1 MADNS
6 KLTDE
11 ELLEIREQFSQ
22 LDTSGNGYIDL
33 KELKDALDGVGYK
46 IPQWKVRCMID
57 EYNDNGRKTGR
68 AVNGSMNGDMRKNG
82 ISLTEFEELCANLKA
97 QQVSSTFKQ
106 AVSKKENLEHL
117 GGMSEASSDGT
128 THSVRLE
135 EQMAFSGWIN
145 SNLEHDPD
153 LKHLLPIDPE
163 GKQLYEKLKDG
174 LILCKV
180 INHSCPDTIDERAI
194 NKKNLT
200 LYTKHENLTLAL
212 VSSQA
217 IGCNIVNIDAH
228 DLAKGKPHLV
238 LGLLWQIIRIGL
250 FNQITLEHC
259 PGLTELLN
267 DQERIEDLLALSP
280 EAILLRWVNHQLQSA
295 GVTRRCTN
303 FQQDVSDSE
312 IYSYLLKQ
320 IAPDDAGVTLDALR
334 ETDLVRRAE
343 VMLQQAAKLR
353 CRAFVTPADVV
364 GGVYKLN
371 LAFVANLFNQHPGL
385 QRADTGD
392 DTYHQLDET
401 REEKTYR
408 NWMNSMGVAPH
419 VNWLYSDLTD
429 GLVIFQLYDIIKPGI
444 VNWKKVHRQFSKL
457 RKFME
462 RLENCNYAVELGR
475 QLGFSLVGI
484 AGADINEGNA
494 TLTLALIWQLMR
506 AYTLSVLTRL
516 ANTGNP
522 IIEKEIVQWVNNKL
536 QAAGKTSSIKSFQD
550 EALADG
556 KVVLDLIDSIKPGA
570 INYDLVLHGGTQEE
584 NLANAKYAVSMA
596 RRCGARVYALPEDI
610 TERKPKMIMT
620 VFACL
625 MALDYIPTMDAPT
638 HALDGTAVQVVDHSG
653 YDAPIT
659 VDGEETPYVHDNL
672 VQSELESTVLVHDL
686 DQSTQAVSVEDSLGQ
701 TELESPLLVQDLDQN
716 ALAAPEFVKSELQSP
731 VFVNDNYVFEVNEQ
745 TNENN
750 DPNSV
755 SEVNVVEKPA
765 LPPKPEN
772 LARST
777 SVTVKED

>member
-11 ELLEIREQFSQ
+11 ERAEIREQFAQ
-22 LDTSGNGYIDL
+22 LDTSGNGFIDL

-46 IPQWKVRCMID
+46 IPQWKVRCMIE
-57 EYNDNGRKTGR
+57 EYYDNGPKQGR
-68 AVNGSMNGDMRKNG
+68 GVNGSMNGDARRNG
-82 ISLTEFEELCANLKA
+82 MSLTEFEDLCANLKA
-97 QQVSSTFKQ
+97 QQVASTFKQ

-145 SNLEHDPD
+145 SNLENDPD
-153 LKHLLPIDPE
+153 LKHLLPIDAE

-280 EAILLRWVNHQLQSA
+280 EAILLRWVNHQLQCA

-303 FQQDVSDSE
+303 FQQDVADSE

-334 ETDLVRRAE
+334 ETDLLRRAE
-343 VMLQQAAKLR
+343 VMLQQAARLR

-385 QRADTGD
+385 NRTVDTEQ
-392 DTYHQLDET
+392 YHQLDET

-536 QAAGKTSSIKSFQD
+536 QSAGKTSSIKSFQD
-550 EALADG
+550 EVLADG
-556 KVVLDLIDSIKPGA
+556 KVVIDLIDAIKPGS
-570 INYDLVLHGGTQEE
+570 INYDLVLPGGNEEE
-584 NLANAKYAVSMA
+584 NLANAKYAISMA

-625 MALDYIPTMDAPT
+625 MALDYIPTMDAPVAKVENT
-638 HALDGTAVQVVDHSG
+638 EKACFQ
-653 YDAPIT
+653 
-659 VDGEETPYVHDNL
+659 DNL
-672 VQSELESTVLVHDL
+672 M
-686 DQSTQAVSVEDSLGQ
+686 DSSAENEEQ
-701 TELESPLLVQDLDQN
+701 
-716 ALAAPEFVKSELQSP
+716 APEASSEGLVDSGIESI
-731 VFVNDNYVFEVNEQ
+731 VL
-745 TNENN
+745 
-750 DPNSV
+750 
-755 SEVNVVEKPA
+755 EKPA
-765 LPPKPEN
+765 LPPKPDG
-772 LARST
+772 LLPRT
-777 SVTVKED
+777 VSVQSETETTED

>member
-1 MADNS
+1 M
-6 KLTDE
+6 
-11 ELLEIREQFSQ
+11 
-22 LDTSGNGYIDL
+22 DTSGNGYIDL
-33 KELKDALDGVGYK
+33 KELKDALDSVGYK
-46 IPQWKVRCMID
+46 IPQWKVRCMIE
-57 EYNDNGRKTGR
+57 EYDNGARQGR
-68 AVNGSMNGDMRKNG
+68 GVNGSVNGDARKNG
-82 ISLTEFEELCANLKA
+82 MSLTEFEDLCANLKA
-97 QQVSSTFKQ
+97 QQVASTFKQ

-280 EAILLRWVNHQLQSA
+280 EAILLRWVNHQLAGA

-303 FQQDVSDSE
+303 FQQDVADSE

-320 IAPDDAGVTLDALR
+320 IAPADSGVTLDALR
-334 ETDLVRRAE
+334 ETDLLRRAE
-343 VMLQQAAKLR
+343 IMLQQAARLR

-385 QRADTGD
+385 NRTTDTEQ
-392 DTYHQLDET
+392 YHQLDET

-536 QAAGKTSSIKSFQD
+536 QSAGKTSSIKSFQD
-550 EALADG
+550 EVLADG
-556 KVVLDLIDSIKPGA
+556 KVVIDLIDAIKPGS
-570 INYDLVLHGGTQEE
+570 INYDLVLPGGNEEE
-584 NLANAKYAVSMA
+584 NLANAKYAISMA

-610 TERKPKMIMT
+610 TERKPKLVMT

-625 MALDYIPTMDAPT
+625 MALDYIPAMDAP
-638 HALDGTAVQVVDHSG
+638 VQKTEV
-653 YDAPIT
+653 T
-659 VDGEETPYVHDNL
+659 VS
-672 VQSELESTVLVHDL
+672 SEFRNNSIESR
-686 DQSTQAVSVEDSLGQ
+686 VEII
-701 TELESPLLVQDLDQN
+701 
-716 ALAAPEFVKSELQSP
+716 
-731 VFVNDNYVFEVNEQ
+731 EQ
-745 TNENN
+745 TQEENPEHL
-750 DPNSV
+750 DESGLSPII
-755 SEVNVVEKPA
+755 EKPA
-765 LPPKPEN
+765 IPPKPDN
-772 LARST
+772 LSQISRHISVQST
-777 SVTVKED
+777 IEVKEE

>member
-1 MADNS
+1 MTDNS

-11 ELLEIREQFSQ
+11 ERTEIREQFEQ
-22 LDTSGNGYIDL
+22 LDTNSSGYIDL
-33 KELKDALDGVGYK
+33 KELKEALDSVGYK
-46 IPQWKVRCMID
+46 IPQWKVRCMIE
-57 EYNDNGRKTGR
+57 EYYDNGNNKRG
-68 AVNGSMNGDMRKNG
+68 VNGSMNGDARKNG
-82 ISLTEFEELCANLKA
+82 ISLSEFEELIANLKA

-153 LKHLLPIDPE
+153 LKHLLPIDHE

-267 DQERIEDLLALSP
+267 DEERIEDLLALSP

-303 FQQDVSDSE
+303 FQQDVADSE
-312 IYSYLLKQ
+312 IYSYLMKQ
-320 IAPDDAGVTLDALR
+320 IAPNDAGVTLDALR
-334 ETDLVRRAE
+334 ESDLMRRAE
-343 VMLQQAAKLR
+343 LMLQQAAKLR

-385 QRADTGD
+385 QRTAGDTEEL
-392 DTYHQLDET
+392 HQLDET

-536 QAAGKTSSIKSFQD
+536 SNAGKTSSIRSFQD
-550 EALADG
+550 EVLADG
-556 KVVLDLIDSIKPGA
+556 KVVIDLIDAIKPGS
-570 INYDLVLHGGTQEE
+570 INYDLVLPGGKEEE
-584 NLANAKYAVSMA
+584 NLANAKYAISMA

-625 MALDYIPTMDAPT
+625 MALDYIPAMDAPVKADVT
-638 HALDGTAVQVVDHSG
+638 AFNQSGYVYSQQYSTTTIDGTVVETTETEYIYEDNGDEDISVEVVDH
-653 YDAPIT
+653 I
-659 VDGEETPYVHDNL
+659 E
-672 VQSELESTVLVHDL
+672 VL
-686 DQSTQAVSVEDSLGQ
+686 
-701 TELESPLLVQDLDQN
+701 
-716 ALAAPEFVKSELQSP
+716 
-731 VFVNDNYVFEVNEQ
+731 
-745 TNENN
+745 
-750 DPNSV
+750 
-755 SEVNVVEKPA
+755 EKPVP
-765 LPPKPEN
+765 PPKPDN
-772 LARST
+772 LTPLPRPASAAAN
-777 SVTVKED
+777 E

>member
-1 MADNS
+1 MADNT

-11 ELLEIREQFSQ
+11 ERTEIREQFSQ

-33 KELKDALDGVGYK
+33 KELKDALDSVGYK
-46 IPQWKVRCMID
+46 IPQWKVRCMIE
-57 EYNDNGRKTGR
+57 EYYDNGSSKHGR
-68 AVNGSMNGDMRKNG
+68 GVNGSVNGDGRKNG
-82 ISLTEFEELCANLKA
+82 ISLNEFEELCANLKA
-97 QQVSSTFKQ
+97 QQVASTFKQ

-153 LKHLLPIDPE
+153 LKHLLPIDAE

-259 PGLTELLN
+259 PGLTELLD

-303 FQQDVSDSE
+303 FQQDVADSE

-334 ETDLVRRAE
+334 EHDLLRRAE
-343 VMLQQAAKLR
+343 LMLQQAAKLR
-353 CRAFVTPADVV
+353 CRAFVAPADVV

-371 LAFVANLFNQHPGL
+371 LAFVANLFNQHPAL
-385 QRADTGD
+385 TTQRAAEE
-392 DTYHQLDET
+392 YHQLDET

-429 GLVIFQLYDIIKPGI
+429 GLVIFQLYDIIRPGI
-444 VNWKKVHRQFSKL
+444 VDWKKVHRQFSKL

-462 RLENCNYAVELGR
+462 RLENCNYAVELGKK
-475 QLGFSLVGI
+475 LGFSLVGI

-522 IIEKEIVQWVNNKL
+522 IIEREIVQWVNNKL
-536 QAAGKTSSIKSFQD
+536 ASAGKTSSIRSFQD
-550 EALADG
+550 EVLADG
-556 KVVLDLIDSIKPGA
+556 KVVIDLIDAIKPGS
-570 INYDLVLHGGTQEE
+570 INYDLVLPGGNEEE
-584 NLANAKYAVSMA
+584 NLANAKYAISMA

-610 TERKPKMIMT
+610 TERKPKMVMT
-620 VFACL
+620 VFACV
-625 MALDYIPTMDAPT
+625 MALGYIPDAAGGQTQVEPESEPVDF
-638 HALDGTAVQVVDHSG
+638 LDESIDSVEIIEPAEEDFDDSG
-653 YDAPIT
+653 FESQPAGKPP
-659 VDGEETPYVHDNL
+659 VPRKPDNL
-672 VQSELESTVLVHDL
+672 
-686 DQSTQAVSVEDSLGQ
+686 A
-701 TELESPLLVQDLDQN
+701 
-716 ALAAPEFVKSELQSP
+716 ALARQ
-731 VFVNDNYVFEVNEQ
+731 
-745 TNENN
+745 
-750 DPNSV
+750 
-755 SEVNVVEKPA
+755 VE
-765 LPPKPEN
+765 
-772 LARST
+772 
-777 SVTVKED
+777 

>member
-1 MADNS
+1 MSSDS

-11 ELLEIREQFSQ
+11 ERAEIKEQFSQ

-33 KELKDALDGVGYK
+33 KELKDALDSVGYK
-46 IPQWKVRCMID
+46 IPQWKVRCMIE
-57 EYNDNGRKTGR
+57 EYFDNGHNNRRG
-68 AVNGSMNGDMRKNG
+68 VNGSVNGDARKNG
-82 ISLTEFEELCANLKA
+82 ITLPEFEDLCANLKA

-267 DQERIEDLLALSP
+267 DQERIEDLLRLSP
-280 EAILLRWVNHQLQSA
+280 ESILLRWVNHQLERA

-303 FQQDVSDSE
+303 FQQDVADSE

-320 IAPDDAGVTLDALR
+320 IAPQEANVTLDALR
-334 ETDLVRRAE
+334 ETDHLRRAE

-353 CRAFVTPADVV
+353 CRAFVSPADVV
-364 GGVYKLN
+364 AGVYKLN
-371 LAFVANLFNQHPGL
+371 LAFVANLFNQHPAL
-385 QRADTGD
+385 QRQADAEE
-392 DTYHQLDET
+392 YHQLDET

-536 QAAGKTSSIKSFQD
+536 QTAGKSSAIRSFQD
-550 EALADG
+550 EVLADG
-556 KVVLDLIDSIKPGA
+556 KVVIDLIDAIKPGS
-570 INYDLVLHGGTQEE
+570 INYDLVLPGGNEQD
-584 NLANAKYAVSMA
+584 NLANAKYAISMA

-625 MALDYIPTMDAPT
+625 MALDYIPAMDAP
-638 HALDGTAVQVVDHSG
+638 VNKF
-653 YDAPIT
+653 
-659 VDGEETPYVHDNL
+659 EETPEIVMDSAYYMDMV
-672 VQSELESTVLVHDL
+672 
-686 DQSTQAVSVEDSLGQ
+686 DQPEDSFQ
-701 TELESPLLVQDLDQN
+701 
-716 ALAAPEFVKSELQSP
+716 
-731 VFVNDNYVFEVNEQ
+731 
-745 TNENN
+745 
-750 DPNSV
+750 DPNDSGLGFP
-755 SEVNVVEKPA
+755 EKPA
-765 LPPKPEN
+765 LPPKPGN
-772 LARST
+772 LNRSIPI
-777 SVTVKED
+777 EANE